1 MLLGFFFLLL
11 AQLIGEAIAHGL
23 SLPVPGPVIG
33 IILTVI
39 AIAVRNRVSALDD
52 TATDAPLGSAADAL
66 LKHMG
71 LLFVPAGVGVVQQ
84 LGLLADNS
92 LAVIVA
98 IAGSTVL
105 TMLATVAT
113 FRIVSRLVGRRH
125 AGENA

>member
-23 SLPVPGPVIG
+23 ALPVPGPVIG

-39 AIAVRNRVSALDD
+39 AITLRDRFMAKDD
-52 TATDAPLGSAADAL
+52 TAADAPLGSAADAL

-84 LGLLADNS
+84 LGLLTDNS

-98 IAGSTVL
+98 IAGSTVI

-113 FRIVSRLVGRRH
+113 FRIVSRLVGRHH
-125 AGENA
+125 AGEQA

>member
-23 SLPVPGPVIG
+23 ALPVPGPVIG
-33 IILTVI
+33 IILSVI
-39 AIAVRNRVSALDD
+39 AITWRDRVMAQDD
-52 TATDAPLGSAADAL
+52 TATDAALGSAADAL

-98 IAGSTVL
+98 IAGSTIL

-113 FRIVSRLVGRRH
+113 FRLVSGLVGRRH
-125 AGENA
+125 AGENG

>member
-1 MLLGFFFLLL
+1 MLLGFFWLLL

-23 SLPVPGPVIG
+23 GLPIPGPVIG
-33 IILTVI
+33 IILVVA
-39 AIAVRNRVSALDD
+39 AITLRDRVMARDD
-52 TATDAPLGSAADAL
+52 TAVTAPLGSAADGL

-98 IAGSTVL
+98 IAGSTVITL
-105 TMLATVAT
+105 VVTVAT
-113 FRIVSRLVGRRH
+113 FRIVSRLVGRHH
-125 AGENA
+125 AGEEA

>member
-1 MLLGFFFLLL
+1 MLFGFFFLLL

-23 SLPVPGPVIG
+23 ALPVPGPVIG

-39 AIAVRNRVSALDD
+39 AIAVRDRAMANDD
-52 TATDAPLGSAADAL
+52 TAADAPLGSAADAL

-98 IAGSTVL
+98 IAGSTIL

-113 FRIVSRLVGRRH
+113 FRLVSRLVGRRI
-125 AGENA
+125 AGEDA

>member
-23 SLPVPGPVIG
+23 ALPVPGPVIG

-39 AIAVRNRVSALDD
+39 AIAVRDRFMARDD

-98 IAGSTVL
+98 IAGSTIL

-113 FRIVSRLVGRRH
+113 FRIVSRLVGRRI
-125 AGENA
+125 AGEDA

>member
-23 SLPVPGPVIG
+23 ALPVPGPVIG

-39 AIAVRNRVSALDD
+39 AITCRDRVMATDD
-52 TATDAPLGSAADAL
+52 TTSDAPLGSAADAL

-98 IAGSTVL
+98 IAGSTIL

-113 FRIVSRLVGRRH
+113 FRIVSRLVGRRI
-125 AGENA
+125 AGEDA

>member
-11 AQLIGEAIAHGL
+11 AQLIGEAVAHGL
-23 SLPVPGPVIG
+23 ALPVPGPVIG
-33 IILTVI
+33 IVLTVV
-39 AIAVRNRVSALDD
+39 AITCRDRVMAKDD
-52 TATDAPLGSAADAL
+52 TTADAPLGAAADTL
-66 LKHMG
+66 LKYMG

-98 IAGSTVL
+98 IAGSTTL

-113 FRIVSRLVGRRH
+113 FRIVSRLVGRRI
-125 AGENA
+125 AGDSA